1 MVMILSI
8 FLGFAIHCQMVGP
21 ATEIPALERAYFPTY
36 PPLNLGNDGTVKV
49 RFRITEEG
57 AVEGIEI
64 ISGEPVFLG
73 GAAVRAVRKWRYQAQ
88 PGRLPIT
95 HTVSFTFEVIPIG
108 WDEPFPRD
116 EEGAFFTSPDKVR
129 ITEVR
134 RPMVTP

>member
-1 MVMILSI
+1 MMIVLSFI
-8 FLGFAIHCQMVGP
+8 LGIGCHGQLASTTV
-21 ATEIPALERAYFPTY
+21 EIPALVKAYFPTY
-36 PPLNLGNDGTVKV
+36 PPLNLGKDGTVKV

-57 AVEGIEI
+57 TVEGIEI

-108 WDEPFPRD
+108 WNEPFPRD